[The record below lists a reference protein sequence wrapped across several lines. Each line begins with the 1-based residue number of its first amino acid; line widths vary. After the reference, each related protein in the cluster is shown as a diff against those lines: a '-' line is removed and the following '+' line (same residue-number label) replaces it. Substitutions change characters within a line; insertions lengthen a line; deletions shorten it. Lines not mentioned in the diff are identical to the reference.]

1 MGSSTTPA
9 PSELPATIAWYRDDA
24 NWIVGLSTGA
34 LAGAI
39 VYKSDVL
46 SAPPVTQLI
55 ILAAVICFFA
65 SVLSGIQFYVWITS
79 YANSREFRDQRKRDL
94 STEPAAKHD
103 KIQAD
108 ITSAERQMEL
118 AQRRYGY
125 FHTILLYVFHLGGLL
140 FAVGM
145 IALFMH
151 PKAPE
156 QSWELV
162 SMPCCPAVKCRIPQP
177 HVLRIEKTTGETWFL
192 TGDSTRVGV
201 WQRIPDADSLGTRR
215 K

>member
-1 MGSSTTPA
+1 MGSTATPA
-9 PSELPATIAWYRDDA
+9 PNELPATLAWHRDDA

-39 VYKSDVL
+39 AYKSDIVA
-46 SAPPVTQLI
+46 APLVTQVI
-55 ILAAVICFFA
+55 VLAAVICFVA
-65 SVLSGIQFYVWITS
+65 SVLSGIQFYIWITS
-79 YANSREFRDQRKRDL
+79 YGNSREFHDRRTHDL
-94 STEPAAKHD
+94 TTQPAAEHD

-108 ITSAERQMEL
+108 ITSAKQSMEI

-125 FHTILLYVFHLGGLL
+125 FHTILLWVFHLGGLL

-151 PKAPE
+151 PKPPE
-156 QSWELV
+156 RSWELV

-192 TGDSTRVGV
+192 TGDSTHAGV
-201 WQRIPDADSLGTRR
+201 WQRIQDADSLRTRG